1 MLASLKFRHGVIIL
15 ALFFGACSPGKK
27 VNLSEKNFSD
37 EIETRQN
44 LVFTFDRELAPDSVL
59 NLWDSISYISFSPD
73 VQGSFKWISRKQIV
87 FSPSAEFRP
96 ATAYTAKLNETILR
110 FSTTDTE
117 INTGEKIAFRTPY
130 LKNTAGNAWWSL
142 AEDEPG
148 MIALNLSFNFNY
160 HIDPAVI
167 SRYLEVSIN
176 NKPATFKISDHTVS
190 PMLTVKTAAMSKELL
205 DGCTV
210 SYTFKPGATC
220 QACGTGTPEAVTAS
234 INVKAPD
241 HLEIT
246 HLEGMLDNGTGIIK
260 VYCNQEVLAKDLPTL
275 ITISPKVK
283 FTIETEGN
291 GFNIMGPFEA
301 GGSYQVA
308 ISKSLSGALGG
319 SMQKDFTA
327 MVPFGEMEPA
337 IAFASS
343 KGGYMSTLSSK
354 KIGINI
360 TNIPKVTVRI
370 FKIYENNIQAFMNY
384 HRHNEYYEDEES
396 YGYGYSDYNL
406 SNLGDEIMNQEYE
419 TKNLSKHNGSNLL
432 SLDFTA
438 NNQLSGIYLIS
449 VASVSDRWI
458 KASKLISIS
467 DIGLIA
473 RQTHDEV
480 YVFANSIK
488 EATPIRGAKI
498 TFISTNNQQLHTAV
512 TDNEGRAVFKAIT
525 GRHPGFSIGMITA
538 RHTGDFNY
546 MSFKDS
552 RVEDSRFD
560 VGGKTNN
567 PSGYEAFI
575 YGDRE
580 IYRPGEKV
588 YLNTIIRNR
597 DMDILSKVPL
607 KIKILMPN
615 GREYMNIRKTLDLQ
629 GSAEAS
635 FILNTAAVTGTWSME
650 VYSANDVLL
659 NSRNFSVE
667 EFIPDRISL
676 SSKTSSG
683 LYATGD
689 SVQCEVVAMN
699 LFGTPATQR
708 NYEMEFSL
716 RKKTILSKKFPG
728 HNFTV
733 SGSDN
738 ITFNTLLRQGK
749 TDTSGKAME
758 YFPLPESY
766 SNTGL
771 LDGRIYI
778 TVFDET
784 GRPVNRVQQFDV
796 STQKVY
802 YGIKLSDYYTV
813 ARQPMNIEVAAVDA
827 KGNASGTSS
836 GNLQVIRVY
845 WETVMEQTYESRY
858 RYVSQKREKILIDK
872 QLTVPS
878 NGTSFSFTPQESG
891 EYYVRMKSAGSATW
905 VQSEFYAYGYG
916 YTQSNSFEVNNEGQV
931 EMEFDKK
938 VYEPGDNA
946 KILFKTPFAGK
957 LLVTVERDQ
966 VYDSF
971 YVTTDKRSASVEIPV
986 KEAYLPNAYITATLI
1001 RPLDEGIIPITI
1013 AHGFAPLPVEKK
1025 SNHLAVEIKVAEKS
1039 RSNTRQTI
1047 TVKTQSLRD
1056 VEVTVA
1062 VVDEGIMQ
1070 LKNSKTPDPYAWF
1083 YQKRAL
1089 EVNAFDIYPYVLPDI
1104 KLKRSSTGG
1113 DGYDLQ
1119 KRVNPLTNKRV
1130 KLVAYWSGILRT
1142 DGNGV
1147 ATCSVEIPQF
1157 SGDLRVMAV
1166 AYKDKAFGS
1175 DEKHI
1180 KVSDPI
1186 VISPSMPRFLS
1197 PGDTLIMPVTITNTT
1212 GKKQSVTVSI
1222 EKTGPLSISGAASR
1236 SIQINANQEQRPVF
1250 EMVTAKV
1257 PGEAQVTIK
1266 VNNGLETF
1274 SDKTDITIRPPASLQ
1289 KISGAGEIGAGTTQ
1303 NIAMTNNFVVNSRSA
1318 KIIISKS
1325 PVVQFSDQL
1334 SYLLSYPYGCVEQTV
1349 SAAFPQLYYTSLAK
1363 AVTNKPGVVIKIS
1376 ENVNAAIR
1384 KLQSMQQ
1391 YNGALSYWPGGNEPS
1406 WWGSAYAFHFLQE
1419 ARKAGYEVPAGTT
1432 DKLNA
1437 YLGLQVKK
1445 HPVETYYYYNEKGFD
1460 SKKIIPSKDIFY
1472 SLYLMALYTKAD
1484 LATMNYYRAKFD
1496 ELALDSKYLL
1506 AASYMACGD
1515 RNAYNLLLPK
1525 LFEGETAKQ
1534 STGGNFYS
1542 YIRDEALALNALLE
1556 TDPSNLQIGS
1566 MVKHL
1571 SSQLRTEK
1579 YLNTQERAF
1588 SFLALGK
1595 FMKLAASTNAT
1606 ATITVSGKS
1615 VGEFKNE
1622 DLVITK
1628 GITAGSVSIQTTG
1641 NGKLFY
1647 FWEMEGLTSDGSFKE
1662 EDSYLQVRKTFY
1674 NRFGQP
1680 LKDLRNV
1687 KQNELVVVGISLVN
1701 LQRNLVE
1708 NIVITDILPAGI
1720 EIENPRVAS
1729 VPELAWITNNDV
1741 PDHFDIRDDRINY
1754 FTSISDKPKNFY
1766 YLARAVSTGNF
1777 VMGPV
1782 SADAMYD
1789 GSYHSYNGAG
1799 RMIINP

>member
-1 MLASLKFRHGVIIL
+1 MLASLKFRPGII
-15 ALFFGACSPGKK
+15 ALVLIFAACSPGKK
-27 VNLSEKNFSD
+27 VSLAEKNFGD

-59 NLWDSISYISFSPD
+59 NLWDSVSYISFTPE
-73 VQGSFKWISRKQIV
+73 VQGSFKWISGKELV
-87 FSPSAEFRP
+87 FSPSSEFRP
-96 ATAYTAKLNETILR
+96 ATAYSARLNASILR
-110 FSTTDTE
+110 FTNTDTE
-117 INTGEKIAFRTPY
+117 INSGEKIEFRTPY
-130 LKNTAGNAWWSL
+130 LKSTADNAWWSL
-142 AEDEPG
+142 AEDDPG

-167 SRYLEVSIN
+167 SKYLEVNIN
-176 NKPATFKISDHTVS
+176 NKQAAFKISDHSVS
-190 PMLTVKTAAMSKELL
+190 STLTVKSAAMSKELL
-205 DGCTV
+205 DGCTIT
-210 SYTFKPGATC
+210 YTFKPGATC
-220 QACGTGTPEAVTAS
+220 QACGSGIPEAITATMD
-234 INVKAPD
+234 VKAPD

-246 HLEGMLDNGTGIIK
+246 HMEGILDNGTGIIK
-260 VYCNQEVLAKDLPTL
+260 VYCNQEILVKELSKQ

-283 FTIETEGN
+283 FTVEPEGN
-291 GFNIMGPFEA
+291 GFNIMGAFEA
-301 GGSYQVA
+301 GGSYQVD

-354 KIGINI
+354 KISINI
-360 TNIPKVTVRI
+360 TNIPRVTVRI
-370 FKIYENNIQAFMNY
+370 FKIYENNIQSFMNY

-396 YGYGYSDYNL
+396 YGYGYSEYNL
-406 SNLGDEIMNQEYE
+406 KNLGDEIMNQEYE
-419 TKNLSKHNGSNLL
+419 TKNLAKQNGSNLL

-438 NNQLSGIYLIS
+438 NNQHSGIYLVSI
-449 VASVSDRWI
+449 ASVTDRWI
-458 KASKLISIS
+458 KATKLISIS

-473 RQTHDEV
+473 RQSKDEV

-488 EATPIRGAKI
+488 EAIPVRGAKI

-512 TDNEGRAVFKAIT
+512 TDNEGRAVFKGIT
-525 GRHPGFSIGMITA
+525 GRYPGFTVGMITA

-546 MSFKDS
+546 MSFNDT

-567 PSGYEAFI
+567 PSGYEAYI

-580 IYRPGEKV
+580 IYRPGETV
-588 YLNTIIRNR
+588 YFNTIIRNQG
-597 DMDILSKVPL
+597 MEILSKVPL

-615 GREYMNIRKTLDLQ
+615 GREYMNIRKTLDSQ
-629 GSAEAS
+629 GAAEAS
-635 FILNTAAVTGTWSME
+635 FVLNTSAVTGTWSME

-667 EFIPDRISL
+667 EFIPDRISI
-676 SSKTSSG
+676 SSKTSSAI
-683 LYATGD
+683 YVTGD
-689 SVQCEVVAMN
+689 SVKCEATAMN
-699 LFGTPATQR
+699 LFGTPASQR

-716 RKKTILSKKFPG
+716 RKKTIQSKKFPE

-733 SGSDN
+733 SGADN
-738 ITFNTLLRQGK
+738 ITFNTILRQGK
-749 TDTSGKAME
+749 TDTSGRAVE
-758 YFPLPESY
+758 YFPLNENY

-802 YGIKLSDYYTV
+802 FGIKLSDYYNV
-813 ARQPMNIEVAAVDA
+813 ARQPMNIEVAAADA
-827 KGNASGTSS
+827 KGNAAATSS
-836 GNLQVIRVY
+836 GNVQVIRVY
-845 WETVMEQTYESRY
+845 WETVMEHTYDSRY

-872 QLTVPS
+872 QLTVPAK
-878 NGTSFSFTPQESG
+878 GTSFSFTPQESG
-891 EYYVRMKSAGSATW
+891 EYYVRMRSSGSTTW

-916 YTQSNSFEVNNEGQV
+916 FTQSNAFEVNNEGQV
-931 EMEFDKK
+931 DMEFDKK
-938 VYEPGDNA
+938 IYEPGDKA

-957 LLVTVERDQ
+957 ILVTVERDR

-971 YVTTDKRSASVEIPV
+971 YITTDKRSASINIPI
-986 KEAYLPNAYITATLI
+986 KEEYLPNAYITATLI
-1001 RPLDEGIIPITI
+1001 RPLDEGVIPITI

-1025 SNHLAVEIKVAEKS
+1025 SNYLPVEIKVAEKS
-1039 RSNTRQTI
+1039 RSNTRQII
-1047 TVKTQSLRD
+1047 TVQTLALRD

-1089 EVNAFDIYPYVLPDI
+1089 EVTAFDIYPYVLPDI

-1130 KLVAYWSGILRT
+1130 KLVAYWSGILHT

-1166 AYKDKAFGS
+1166 AYKDKSFGS

-1186 VISPSMPRFLS
+1186 VISPSMPRFLT

-1212 GKKQSVTVSI
+1212 GKTQNVTVSI
-1222 EKTGPLSISGAASR
+1222 EKSGPISLSGTASR
-1236 SIQINANQEQRPVF
+1236 SIVINANQEERPVF
-1250 EMVTAKV
+1250 ELVTGKV
-1257 PGEAQVTIK
+1257 PGEAVVSIK
-1266 VNNGLETF
+1266 VNNGTETF

-1289 KISGAGEIGAGTTQ
+1289 KISGAGEITAGATQ
-1303 NIAMTNNFVVNSRSA
+1303 KIAMTNNFIANTRSG
-1318 KIIISKS
+1318 KLIISKS

-1363 AVTNKPGVVIKIS
+1363 AVVNNPGVVVKIS

-1391 YNGALSYWPGGNEPS
+1391 YNGALSYWPGGNEAS

-1419 ARKAGYEVPAGTT
+1419 ARKAGYEVPVTTT
-1432 DKLNA
+1432 DKLNS

-1445 HPVETYYYYNEKGFD
+1445 HPVETYYYYNDKGLD
-1460 SKKIIPSKDIFY
+1460 SKKTIPSKDIFY

-1484 LATMNYYRAKFD
+1484 LATMNYYRSKFD

-1515 RNAYNLLLPK
+1515 RNAYNTLLPK
-1525 LFEGETAKQ
+1525 LFEGEAAKR

-1556 TDPSNLQIGS
+1556 TDPSNIQIGG

-1595 FMKLAASTNAT
+1595 FMKSAATTNAT
-1606 ATITVSGKS
+1606 ATLTATGKTI
-1615 VGEFKNE
+1615 GEFKNE

-1628 GITAGSVSIQTTG
+1628 GITSGDVSIQITG

-1662 EDSYLQVRKTFY
+1662 VDSYLQVRKTFY

-1680 LKDLRNV
+1680 LKDLKNI
-1687 KQNELVVVGISLVN
+1687 KQNDLIVIGISLVN

-1708 NIVITDILPAGI
+1708 NIVITDLLPAGI
-1720 EIENPRVAS
+1720 EIENPRVAA
-1729 VPELAWITNNDV
+1729 VPELAWIKNNDI

-1754 FTSISDKPKNFY
+1754 FTSISDKPKYFY

-1789 GSYHSYNGAG
+1789 GSYHSYNVAG